1 MAKEISNLITFN
13 TYKFERGGLLV
24 DMFNQFNARVGDQGT
39 ELAIQWETS
48 KTETKINLKERGL
61 HFFGTGSVGQYLEK
75 LEDGTGFKMS
85 ADASTVEWEDK
96 DEAGSLDD
104 GITVVK
110 LPKQF
115 FPQKGIF
122 FGYFGLKDRQ
132 GNIFTSVNVWFRVLG
147 GVPTM
152 GAAIPYFVT
161 EFDEVL
167 ERCNGKIVD
176 ALAELREKYQAE
188 VKKNEDIASQARQNL
203 SELSSK
209 VEEII
214 AQIKLQNIIT
224 KQQFDNGIAENHD
237 YIDQKFKELME
248 KIGDAT
254 PHFIDTANDLKNTY
268 PNGTNGLWVAK
279 DDGNRYVWFNGQWTD
294 FGAYQGQ
301 GIQDKYITNR
311 MLADNTIQDNAVST
325 VHLSSIQDSYAFVEE
340 ATAWSGR
347 KTDQS
352 VFFDKDNVAWGKKS
366 TEQGD
371 AGILFPVR
379 LPFIPTDSGA
389 AYVDFSYSTINAD
402 GLEDKVDIWITQND
416 GTLIKQLWT
425 GPKKAGVAKLKISAA
440 DFAQNNY
447 PKDFSLL
454 FAVHGGAGTLDVR
467 VRVSFNADN
476 IELPIR
482 NYQLGKLIST
492 NHPGT
497 GVWDDESWIDASKVR
512 SSNHNLLNDAIL
524 WNGGQYDAL
533 SFNNDELV
541 KTSGDLSYNS
551 GIAVPVEADTKTDQY
566 IKIIYGVH
574 GFAKGASSVSA
585 YLGNEKQALQKNL
598 GSVKVADTAYTIT
611 AHITPEMFNQYGIK
625 DKFYLVVGGRAS
637 ALFFK
642 KIQVSSLPIERTL
655 PTAISHLHDAIGE
668 PVEKLYGQSIGGIGT
683 ATKATVDGLTYG
695 TSGVGYDGDNGRLKS
710 LQAYVPAQGTYNFVV
725 GKLDQHNLLVNGTN
739 FTVDLGQGSNNVDM
753 SSRNIQ
759 INNGDIVF
767 MDLSKVGVYTPDRTH
782 PQYLDSMLQDNSH
795 PSTTPGYP
803 GQMFY
808 DANYLVPFSYS
819 VASMNLPQQ
828 IEDLKAE
835 LATTKQQLSAAKTKK
850 VNVISAPNGQAYRLI
865 VANDGS
871 LSAVSTT
878 PSNVTIFGNSL
889 TYEHG
894 KIGMAA
900 SDANHDWY
908 HYVTDYIMSK
918 NASVKINDRT
928 NMSVWESA
936 TSTADREKVF
946 NDSIKP
952 LLSADTDLVIIQLGD
967 NVNTAEKKATFAHD
981 TGELLQ
987 QIHAVSPKAQVY
999 WIYGWFGNYPEIF
1012 TPIQTA
1018 CDGNGAVGIDI
1029 RDLNKSG
1036 NTSYVGATRTGLDG
1050 STWQITN
1057 PGEAAHPGDA
1067 GMKAIADRVIS
1078 NFDF

>member
-1 MAKEISNLITFN
+1 MENNIIRFN
-13 TYKFERGGLLV
+13 SYKLERGGSLY
-24 DMFNQFNARVGDQGT
+24 DMYDQFNARVGDQGT
-39 ELAIQWETS
+39 PLVMQWTQGLTDTLIDLQA
-48 KTETKINLKERGL
+48 KKL
-61 HFFGTGSVGQYLEK
+61 HFYATGQVGQYLEK
-75 LEDGTGFKMS
+75 LKDGTGYQMS
-85 ADASTVEWEDK
+85 ADASQVEYEDRNA
-96 DEAGSLDD
+96 AGTMDH
-104 GITVVK
+104 GITKVK

-115 FPQKGIF
+115 FPQEGIF
-122 FGYFGLKDRQ
+122 YGYFGLKDDQ
-132 GNIFTSVNVWFRVLG
+132 GNTYTSVNVWFRVLG
-147 GVPTM
+147 GVPIM
-152 GAAIPYFVT
+152 GAAIPYFST
-161 EFDEVL
+161 RFDELMETCQGRIEDVL
-167 ERCNGKIVD
+167 
-176 ALAELREKYQAE
+176 AQLRQEYQDE
-188 VKKNEDIASQARQNL
+188 VKKNEDMASQARQNL

-224 KQQFDNGIAENHD
+224 KQQFDNGIADNHD
-237 YIDQKFKELME
+237 YIDQKFKEMLD

-279 DDGNRYVWFNGQWTD
+279 DDGNRYVWFNGQWTN

-301 GIQDKYITNR
+301 GIKDKYITNR
-311 MLADNTIQDNAVST
+311 MIADDTIQDNAIGT
-325 VHLSSIQDSYAFVEE
+325 LHLSSIQDSYAFVGE
-340 ATAWSGR
+340 ATVWSGQ

-352 VFFDKDNVAWGKKS
+352 VSLDKDNVAWIKKS
-366 TEQGD
+366 TEQDD

-379 LPFIPTDSGA
+379 LPFIPTDAGA
-389 AYVDFSYSTINAD
+389 AYVDFSYSTVNAD

-425 GPKKAGVAKLKISAA
+425 GPKKAGIAKLKISAA

-467 VRVSFNADN
+467 VRVSFNSDN

-482 NYQLGKLIST
+482 NYQLANLIST

-497 GVWDDESWIDASKVR
+497 GVWDSESWIDASKIR
-512 SSNHNLLNDAIL
+512 SSNENPLSKAVLWSGRKYDAI
-524 WNGGQYDAL
+524 N
-533 SFNNDELV
+533 FNNSEVV

-551 GIAVPVEADTKTDQY
+551 GITVPIEADTNTDQY
-566 IKIIYGVH
+566 VQIIYGYH
-574 GFAKGASSVSA
+574 GLAKGVTGVSA
-585 YLGNEKQALQKNL
+585 YLGDARGKVLKSL
-598 GSVKVADTAYTIT
+598 GAVKVADTACTLT
-611 AHITPEMFNQYGIK
+611 THITPEMFNQYNLKNNFSI
-625 DKFYLVVGGRAS
+625 VIGGQAS
-637 ALFFK
+637 AMFLK
-642 KIQVSSLPIERTL
+642 KVQVSSLPIERTL
-655 PTAISHLHDAIGE
+655 PTAISHLHDEIGE
-668 PVEKLYGQSIGGIGT
+668 PTEKLYGQSIGGIGT

-710 LQAYVPAQGTYNFVV
+710 IQAYVPAQGTYKFVV
-725 GKLDQHNLLVNGTN
+725 GKLDQHNLLVNGTS
-739 FTVDLGQGSNNVDM
+739 FTVGLGQGSNEVDM
-753 SSRNIQ
+753 TSRNIQ

-767 MDLSKVGVYTPDRTH
+767 MDLSKIGVYTPDGNH
-782 PQYLDSMLQDNSH
+782 PKYLDSMLQDNGH

-828 IEDLKAE
+828 IEDLKAQ

-850 VNVISAPNGQAYRLI
+850 VNVISAPNGQSYRLI

-900 SDANHDWY
+900 SDSNHDWY
-908 HYVTDYIMSK
+908 HYVTDYIKSK
-918 NASVKINDRT
+918 NPDVKINDRT
-928 NMSVWESA
+928 NMSIWESA

-987 QIHAVSPKAQVY
+987 EIHAISPKAQVY

-1057 PGEAAHPGDA
+1057 PGEAAHPGDK

>member
-1 MAKEISNLITFN
+1 M
-13 TYKFERGGLLV
+13 
-24 DMFNQFNARVGDQGT
+24 
-39 ELAIQWETS
+39 
-48 KTETKINLKERGL
+48 
-61 HFFGTGSVGQYLEK
+61 
-75 LEDGTGFKMS
+75 
-85 ADASTVEWEDK
+85 
-96 DEAGSLDD
+96 
-104 GITVVK
+104 
-110 LPKQF
+110 
-115 FPQKGIF
+115 
-122 FGYFGLKDRQ
+122 
-132 GNIFTSVNVWFRVLG
+132 
-147 GVPTM
+147 
-152 GAAIPYFVT
+152 
-161 EFDEVL
+161 
-167 ERCNGKIVD
+167 
-176 ALAELREKYQAE
+176 
-188 VKKNEDIASQARQNL
+188 
-203 SELSSK
+203 
-209 VEEII
+209 
-214 AQIKLQNIIT
+214 
-224 KQQFDNGIAENHD
+224 
-237 YIDQKFKELME
+237 
-248 KIGDAT
+248 
-254 PHFIDTANDLKNTY
+254 
-268 PNGTNGLWVAK
+268 
-279 DDGNRYVWFNGQWTD
+279 
-294 FGAYQGQ
+294 
-301 GIQDKYITNR
+301 
-311 MLADNTIQDNAVST
+311 
-325 VHLSSIQDSYAFVEE
+325 
-340 ATAWSGR
+340 
-347 KTDQS
+347 
-352 VFFDKDNVAWGKKS
+352 
-366 TEQGD
+366 
-371 AGILFPVR
+371 
-379 LPFIPTDSGA
+379 
-389 AYVDFSYSTINAD
+389 
-402 GLEDKVDIWITQND
+402 
-416 GTLIKQLWT
+416 
-425 GPKKAGVAKLKISAA
+425 
-440 DFAQNNY
+440 
-447 PKDFSLL
+447 
-454 FAVHGGAGTLDVR
+454 
-467 VRVSFNADN
+467 
-476 IELPIR
+476 PIR

-492 NHPGT
+492 NHPGI

-551 GIAVPVEADTKTDQY
+551 GIAVPVEVDTKTDQY

-574 GFAKGASSVSA
+574 GFAKGAGSVST
-585 YLGNEKQALQKNL
+585 YLGNEKLALQKSL

-642 KIQVSSLPIERTL
+642 QIQVSSLPIERTL
-655 PTAISHLHDAIGE
+655 TTAISHLHDGIGE
-668 PVEKLYGQSIGGIGT
+668 PAEKFYGQSIGGIET
-683 ATKATVDGLTYG
+683 ATKVTVDGLTYG

-710 LQAYVPAQGTYNFVV
+710 IQAYVPAQGTYNFVV

-835 LATTKQQLSAAKTKK
+835 LATTKQKLSAAKTKK
-850 VNVISAPNGQAYRLI
+850 VNVISAPNGQSYRLI
-865 VANDGS
+865 VANNGS

-908 HYVTDYIMSK
+908 HYVTDYIKSK

-928 NMSVWESA
+928 NMSIWESA

-1018 CDGNGAVGIDI
+1018 CDGNGAIGIDI

-1050 STWQITN
+1050 STWKITN